1 MCSRLEIR
9 LKERAVKDVHQ
20 LSDDARKE
28 VFEALEEFE
37 EEQFHHSDVKQ
48 IKDEDGKWIWRLKIK
63 REHTDHRAFIDY
75 VNEEFQVLKVAHRD
89 TAYQ

>member
-1 MCSRLEIR
+1 LEIQ
-9 LKERAVKDVHQ
+9 LKEQSVQDIQQ
-20 LSDDARKE
+20 LSDEAKEE

-37 EEQFHHSDVKQ
+37 QKQFHHPDVKQ

-63 REHTDHRAFIDY
+63 RDHTDHRAFIDY
-75 VNEEFQVLKVAHRD
+75 VDEEFQVLKVAHRD